1 MFLSTDQK
9 EILNEEEELLVEVME
24 ALGIDPRDESYYNI
38 SQDEILNEASAYKR
52 SKIYR
57 GKKEKLSALTGAQAV
72 LIAKKRKDPLY
83 AKLKKAAALRRNW
96 KAAIQKKYGNSAL
109 AQAKKVMRKSLA
121 APAVEMPKDKTI
133 DES

>member
-24 ALGIDPRDESYYNI
+24 ALGLDPRDESYYNI
-38 SQDEILNEASAYKR
+38 SQDEILNEAKVYKK

-57 GKKEKLSALTGAQAV
+57 GKKEKLSALVGAQAV
-72 LIAKKRKDPLY
+72 LIAKKRNDPLY

-96 KAAIQKKYGNSAL
+96 KTAIQKKYGNSAL
-109 AQAKKVMRKSLA
+109 AQAKKVMRKSLVA
-121 APAVEMPKDKTI
+121 VAVEMPKDKTI